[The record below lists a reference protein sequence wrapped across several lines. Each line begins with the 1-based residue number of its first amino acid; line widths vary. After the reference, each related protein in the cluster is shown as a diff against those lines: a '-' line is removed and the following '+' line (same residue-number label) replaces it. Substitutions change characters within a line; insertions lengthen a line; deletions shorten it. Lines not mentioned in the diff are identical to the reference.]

1 MLLEPYFHY
10 GKMGLLKYNEWLIIM
25 VLCHHFINLVKV
37 MKDYKF
43 LQCCM
48 IHWHGE
54 TDVIMLIM
62 MMVMMIGIIE
72 MFFKYK
78 YKKVLKYKWLK
89 LVQEKLSDKIYAIL
103 CPSPIHSITL

>member
-1 MLLEPYFHY
+1 
-10 GKMGLLKYNEWLIIM
+10 
-25 VLCHHFINLVKV
+25 
-37 MKDYKF
+37 
-43 LQCCM
+43 M

-89 LVQEKLSDKIYAIL
+89 LVQEKLSDKIYVIL